1 MRRATQ
7 VVLVYFLVYL
17 FATLGRN
24 EAVRSKKV
32 FLSYTT
38 QLVQPLPFCQDHW
51 WKIMRLLWLQ
61 HQLACET
68 RNRCGTMTSRWRYCV
83 VWSWGRL

>member
-1 MRRATQ
+1 MLMRRATQ

-38 QLVQPLPFCQDHW
+38 QLVQPLPFCQDH
-51 WKIMRLLWLQ
+51 
-61 HQLACET
+61 
-68 RNRCGTMTSRWRYCV
+68 
-83 VWSWGRL
+83 